1 MESPVESPP
10 VERRIAWKPRIFGL
24 KRWVMKCEDH
34 QFLKVNGHVFLDDP
48 NEITVVGDSIC

>member
-1 MESPVESPP
+1 
-10 VERRIAWKPRIFGL
+10 
-24 KRWVMKCEDH
+24 MKCEDH